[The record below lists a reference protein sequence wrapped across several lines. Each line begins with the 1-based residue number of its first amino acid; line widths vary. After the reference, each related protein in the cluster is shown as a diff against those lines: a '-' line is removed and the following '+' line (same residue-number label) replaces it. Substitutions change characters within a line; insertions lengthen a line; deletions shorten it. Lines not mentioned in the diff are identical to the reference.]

1 MEAAAIDLQDDTT
14 PASLPQFL
22 EEFEKFKHIVQDLQ
36 SESKKQSA
44 EISLLKA
51 TISIQTQ
58 EISAMKAQDERM
70 VENIGIL
77 FSANRQLRE
86 AAKKAPGKTELAR
99 VEKIERY
106 LSSRPDHRAR
116 FETLKGHLEIGND
129 QLNKTIKLLMKNCP
143 GKYGVI
149 QARAPEDKRKRTLTM
164 LRK

>member
-1 MEAAAIDLQDDTT
+1 M
-14 PASLPQFL
+14 PQFL
-22 EEFEKFKHIVQDLQ
+22 DELEKYKHIVQELQ
-36 SESKKQSA
+36 SASEKQSA

-51 TISIQTQ
+51 TISSQTQ
-58 EISAMKAQDERM
+58 EISALKAQDEWT

-86 AAKKAPGKTELAR
+86 AAKKAPGKTEIAR

-106 LSSRPDHRAR
+106 LSSRPDHRAT

-149 QARAPEDKRKRTLTM
+149 QAPEDKRKRTLTM